1 MKSARKCELGEW
13 EARTTF
19 VLALAA
25 AAVSLGNFWRFA
37 YLAGSNGGGAFI
49 VTYLA
54 CLFLVA
60 VPLLIA
66 EVVIGS
72 AGRANPVDA
81 IGWTSAQS
89 RLSRGWLALG
99 AVACLTGLVI
109 LSCLTVVAG
118 WSLAYAYYLQSGVF
132 SAASAG
138 LVGSEFD
145 AHLRD
150 PMRQLFWQTGFL
162 AVAGVAVAM
171 GVRRGLGVLV
181 WLLVPVM
188 ISLLLLLG
196 RFAFEYGDMAAT
208 REFLFS
214 IKLVDFSSRSIL
226 LALGHALLT
235 LGTGVGAAICFGA
248 YAPRRIPIG
257 RSVVAVAVFDS
268 LIALQAGLIVFP
280 LVFANNLEPTMG
292 PGLLFVSLPYAFGN
306 VPQGEWF
313 GALFFIL
320 VALASLGS
328 AVAMMEPTVG
338 ALIQRL
344 RIARPYAVVL
354 LLMAVWAAGLAV
366 ARSFSM
372 DSVPG
377 WYVNGNLLEF
387 LDQLAA
393 GLLLPLV
400 SLLTVIY
407 VGWRLRPD
415 LLRSQLDREADFSF
429 SLWRLLLRYVT
440 PVIILGAMA
449 TEFIQ
454 V

>member
-49 VTYLA
+49 ATYLA

-72 AGRANPVDA
+72 CGRANPVDA
-81 IGWTSAQS
+81 VRWTSEQS
-89 RLSRGWLALG
+89 HLSPGWMALG
-99 AVACLTGLVI
+99 GIACLTGLVI

-118 WSLAYAYYLQSGVF
+118 WSLAYVHYMQSGVF
-132 SAASAG
+132 SAASASF
-138 LVGSEFD
+138 VGSEFD

-150 PMRQLFWQTGFL
+150 PVRQLFWQTGFL
-162 AVAGVAVAM
+162 VVAGAAVAL

-188 ISLLLLLG
+188 IPLLILLG
-196 RFAFEYGDMAAT
+196 LFAFEYGDMAAT
-208 REFLFS
+208 KAFLFS
-214 IKLVDFSSRSIL
+214 NKLVDFSAQSIW

-235 LGTGVGAAICFGA
+235 LGVGVGAAISYGA

-257 RSVVAVAVFDS
+257 RSVLAVAVFDS
-268 LIALQAGLIVFP
+268 LVALQAGLIVFP
-280 LVFANNLEPTMG
+280 LVFANNMEPAMG

-306 VPQGEWF
+306 IPQGEWF

-328 AVAMMEPTVG
+328 AVAMLEPTVG
-338 ALIQRL
+338 VVVQRI

-354 LLMAVWAAGLAV
+354 VLAVVWSVGLAV
-366 ARSFSM
+366 ARSFS
-372 DSVPG
+372 VETAPG

-387 LDQLAA
+387 LDKLAA

-400 SLLTVIY
+400 SLLTVIF
-407 VGWRLRPD
+407 VGWRLRSD
-415 LLRSQLDREADFSF
+415 VLRSQLDREAEFSF
-429 SLWRLLLRYVT
+429 SLWRLLLRYVA
-440 PVIILGAMA
+440 PVIILGAVVI
-449 TEFIQ
+449 EFI
-454 V
+454 